1 MPHANKYKKEM
12 GFPKKG
18 DTIDGFKVESVSV
31 GHVSLKPTRR
41 YEFPTEIMVKGEDD
55 VGRLESTFN
64 KLFNVKSRR
73 ILSGYGNPYLCDPG
87 KMEIRNLSNGKFS
100 ITSTGVC
107 LRIFE

>member
-1 MPHANKYKKEM
+1 MPHANKYKNEL

-55 VGRLESTFN
+55 VGIGRLESVF
-64 KLFNVKSRR
+64 KRFFNVKSKR
-73 ILSGYGNPYLCDPG
+73 ILSGHGNPYLCNPG
-87 KMEIRNLSNGKFS
+87 KMEIHNLDNGKFS

-107 LRIFE
+107 